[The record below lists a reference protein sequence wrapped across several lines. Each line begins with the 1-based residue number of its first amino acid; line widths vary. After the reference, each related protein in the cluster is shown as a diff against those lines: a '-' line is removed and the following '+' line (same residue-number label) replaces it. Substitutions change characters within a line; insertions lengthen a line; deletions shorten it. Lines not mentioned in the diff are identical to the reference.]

1 MGLDI
6 RRWIQV
12 NIYKSKHN
20 QFYIYVN
27 IIMFPLLYII
37 YFLYFTMVQM
47 AIILLD
53 ADNTFDVKTERA
65 RYMINSFKQ
74 YLDELTPPL
83 LENI

>member
-1 MGLDI
+1 
-6 RRWIQV
+6 
-12 NIYKSKHN
+12 
-20 QFYIYVN
+20 
-27 IIMFPLLYII
+27 
-37 YFLYFTMVQM
+37 MVQM

-83 LENI
+83 YTLHFTYLCGRGIDFLSF

>member
-1 MGLDI
+1 
-6 RRWIQV
+6 
-12 NIYKSKHN
+12 
-20 QFYIYVN
+20 
-27 IIMFPLLYII
+27 
-37 YFLYFTMVQM
+37 MVQM

-83 LENI
+83 YIEAPGKLAVMYLCGRGIDFLSF